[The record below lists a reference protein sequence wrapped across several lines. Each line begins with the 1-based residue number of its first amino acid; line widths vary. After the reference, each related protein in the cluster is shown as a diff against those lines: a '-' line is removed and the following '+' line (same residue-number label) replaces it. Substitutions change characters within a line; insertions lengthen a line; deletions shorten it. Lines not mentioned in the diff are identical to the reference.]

1 MLNGNM
7 YDTHVGTLL
16 NANFQA
22 FNTCAVHAHM
32 RHAWIQLSSRGYVMV
47 FGMRIAGFD
56 HLLMAIV
63 FVPL

>member
-47 FGMRIAGFD
+47 FGMRNSR
-56 HLLMAIV
+56 L
-63 FVPL
+63 